1 MWFNLDYM
9 YTMKKYH
16 LLFILVFLFIAAMRS
31 LKILRIKST
40 VSPDD
45 AGQVDPSQG
54 EFSPG
59 EVVELTPTAKGYYEF
74 EKWSNEELKIHF
86 P

>member
-1 MWFNLDYM
+1 M
-9 YTMKKYH
+9 YTMRKYH
-16 LLFILVFLFIAAMRS
+16 LLFILVFLFIGCNEEPENS
-31 LKILRIKST
+31 YVLKVT

-45 AGQVDPSQG
+45 AGQVDPSEG

-59 EVVELTPTAKGYYEF
+59 EVVELTRGRLQKDIMSSRNGVG
-74 EKWSNEELKIHF
+74 NGVELKIHF